1 MKTWIL
7 LFCSL
12 CTASAALG
20 QSWQK
25 MESREVFDR
34 RLNETAA
41 NTHSIDCDFIQEKY
55 LDVFAEKILSK
66 GKFYFRKEN
75 KIALCYTQP
84 LDYLIVIDGQKLK
97 TVSEGK
103 TNVVDLSSNKMMDG
117 MNRLLAACMTGN
129 LGLLQEGYRMEF
141 LEDPAYYL
149 VRIRPQQE
157 ALKSYIRE
165 MALWFD
171 KKDMAVVRLRLSENE
186 SDYTEYQFLNRQFNT
201 LHDDEKF
208 TIR

>member
-1 MKTWIL
+1 M
-7 LFCSL
+7 
-12 CTASAALG
+12 
-20 QSWQK
+20 
-25 MESREVFDR
+25 
-34 RLNETAA
+34 
-41 NTHSIDCDFIQEKY
+41 Y
-55 LDVFAEKILSK
+55 LP
-66 GKFYFRKEN
+66 KEN

-84 LDYLIVIDGQKLK
+84 LDHLIVIDGQKLK
-97 TVSEGK
+97 IVSEGK
-103 TNVVDLSSNKMMDG
+103 ANVMDLSSNKMMDG

-129 LGLLQEGYRMEF
+129 LSLLQEGYRMEF
-141 LEDPAYYL
+141 LEDSAYYL

-171 KKDMAVVRLRLSENE
+171 KKDMAVVRLRLAENE

>member
-1 MKTWIL
+1 MKTWII

-12 CTASAALG
+12 CMANAALG

-25 MESREVFDR
+25 MESQETFNR
-34 RLNETAA
+34 RLNEVAA
-41 NTHSIDCDFIQEKY
+41 NTHSIACDFIQEKY

-84 LDYLIVIDGQKLK
+84 LDYLIVINGQKLK
-97 TVSEGK
+97 IVSEGK
-103 TNVVDLSSNKMMDG
+103 ANVVDVGSNKMMDG

-129 LGLLQEGYRMEF
+129 LNLLQEGYQMDF
-141 LEDPAYYL
+141 LEDSVYYL
-149 VRIRPQQE
+149 VRIRPQQKD
-157 ALKSYIRE
+157 LQFYMRE

-186 SDYTEYQFLNRQFNT
+186 SDYTEYRFLNRQFNT